1 MNLSASDITPEEL
14 RLFGDLVARLEE
26 LGPVVDVRTFVLPA
40 ITQLRADFA
49 ASFDCDEHTGLWR
62 NGFAYNVDPL
72 QIARYEAWFQHID
85 PVTPPLRARRVATCV
100 DEVVSRRELE
110 QTEFYTDFL
119 CRDGMHHGINVYAF
133 DGATH
138 VGDLRIWRAQGRP
151 DFTER
156 DKLLLNGIEPF
167 FRRALLRRRHA
178 CTGLTGRERRR
189 AAGCRRLYRQGRCA
203 HARHRGADG
212 AHAPAARDG
221 EEGRRQ
227 PREPGG
233 LAGVTAGC
241 TAVGRGSSIVMMG
254 VKIGAP
260 YLVTIPV
267 TRNDDDAHAGNP
279 DAHRS
284 PARDPAP

>member
-40 ITQLRADFA
+40 ITQLLRADFA

-138 VGDLRIWRAQGRP
+138 VGDLRIWRQGRP

-178 CTGLTGRERRR
+178 CTG
-189 AAGCRRLYRQGRCA
+189 
-203 HARHRGADG
+203 
-212 AHAPAARDG
+212 
-221 EEGRRQ
+221 
-227 PREPGG
+227 
-233 LAGVTAGC
+233 
-241 TAVGRGSSIVMMG
+241 
-254 VKIGAP
+254 
-260 YLVTIPV
+260 
-267 TRNDDDAHAGNP
+267 
-279 DAHRS
+279 
-284 PARDPAP
+284 

>member
-14 RLFGDLVARLEE
+14 RLFGDIVARLEE
-26 LGPVVDVRTFVLPA
+26 LGPVVDVRTVVLPA
-40 ITQLRADFA
+40 ITQLLRADFA

-62 NGFAYNVDPL
+62 NGFAYNVDAS

-178 CTGLTGRERRR
+178 CAGLTGRESDVARLV
-189 AAGCRRLYRQGRCA
+189 AAGYTDKDVARTLGIGVPTVRTHLRRVMAKKGVPNRASL
-203 HARHRGADG
+203 
-212 AHAPAARDG
+212 AAA
-221 EEGRRQ
+221 
-227 PREPGG
+227 
-233 LAGVTAGC
+233 LA
-241 TAVGRGSSIVMMG
+241 
-254 VKIGAP
+254 
-260 YLVTIPV
+260 
-267 TRNDDDAHAGNP
+267 
-279 DAHRS
+279 
-284 PARDPAP
+284 